1 MPDKD
6 NVKSIPPHFP
16 FMKDTLLKSEH
27 FLSLE
32 FHLFSRHVVCRSH
45 EHRLAGSICTL
56 LVRLLQRELGHSY
69 LHDDLAEGGAVG
81 GDVEED
87 PDGGHCALD
96 WVDPS
101 GLERGR

>member
-1 MPDKD
+1 MSFAGHMNIGLPA
-6 NVKSIPPHFP
+6 P
-16 FMKDTLLKSEH
+16 FVLCSCSFFKENLNT
-27 FLSLE
+27 
-32 FHLFSRHVVCRSH
+32 
-45 EHRLAGSICTL
+45 
-56 LVRLLQRELGHSY
+56 Y

-87 PDGGHCALD
+87 PGGGHCALD